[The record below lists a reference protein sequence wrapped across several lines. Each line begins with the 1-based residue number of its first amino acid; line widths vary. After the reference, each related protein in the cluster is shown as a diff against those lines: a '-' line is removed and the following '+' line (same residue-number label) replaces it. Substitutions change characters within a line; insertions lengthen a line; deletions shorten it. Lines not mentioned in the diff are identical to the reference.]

1 MRGSS
6 YSTADGSGSGA
17 SSFSATA
24 GLCQIRGRR
33 CTGIATTVHHIL
45 PSSTHPHLFFDPSN
59 LQAACKPCNYGDGAV
74 VRTDNRTNRQLVAH
88 LESVVEEQAAEIE
101 VLRRELE
108 RQDEPEPVIHR
119 AEPRIH

>member
-1 MRGSS
+1 MRGSP
-6 YSTADGSGSGA
+6 YSTARWQRLRRIVLQRYG
-17 SSFSATA
+17 

-45 PSSTHPHLFFDPSN
+45 PSSTHPHLFFDPPN

-74 VRTDNRTNRQLVAH
+74 VRADNRTNRQLVAH

-101 VLRRELE
+101 ELRRELE

>member
-1 MRGSS
+1 MRGSP
-6 YSTADGSGSGA
+6 YSTARWQR
-17 SSFSATA
+17 
-24 GLCQIRGRR
+24 LCQIRGRR
-33 CTGIATTVHHIL
+33 CTGIATTVHHI

-59 LQAACKPCNYGDGAV
+59 LQAACKSCNYGDGAV

-108 RQDEPEPVIHR
+108 RQDEPEPVTHR